1 MSKAMHI
8 NAKLKQIMYNISFDV
23 AKIIVLK

>member
-1 MSKAMHI
+1 MSEAMHI

-23 AKIIVLK
+23 VIIIVLK